1 MMNEELK
8 VNETME
14 ETVEETKESKEVET
28 TEEVETTTSMVV
40 ANVGDLS
47 GSRKSNTKVFTTLDL
62 EEDKKKIF
70 NLENNCDF
78 KINDCKG
85 ESIRVVDVMIKS
97 IQSKLAEPEVNEETG
112 EVKEYEFKKI
122 CILIDDQGKSYVT
135 ASKLFTLQ
143 MVRYLE
149 MFGIDSVKN
158 GLDIRIIE
166 KPIKNS
172 NNKSLGFEL
181 L

>member
-1 MMNEELK
+1 
-8 VNETME
+8 ME
-14 ETVEETKESKEVET
+14 EKEIIVEENEKEVE
-28 TEEVETTTSMVV
+28 TTSMVV
-40 ANVGDLS
+40 ANVNELS
-47 GSRKSNTKVFTTLDL
+47 GKKASETKVFTTLDL
-62 EEDKKKIF
+62 NKDKKKIF

-78 KINDCKG
+78 KLNDCKG
-85 ESIRVVDVMIKS
+85 QSIRVVDVMIKS
-97 IQSKLAEPEVNEETG
+97 IQKKLAEPIVDEESG
-112 EVKEYEFKKI
+112 EVKEFEFKKV

-143 MVRYLE
+143 MARYLE
-149 MFGIDSVKN
+149 MFGIESIKE
-158 GLDIRIIE
+158 GLEIRIIE

>member
-1 MMNEELK
+1 
-8 VNETME
+8 ME
-14 ETVEETKESKEVET
+14 EKELEVKEVKEN
-28 TEEVETTTSMVV
+28 EEVESTSMVV

-47 GSRKSNTKVFTTLDL
+47 GSRKSNVKVFTSLNL

-70 NLENNCDF
+70 NLENNCDY

-85 ESIRVVDVMIKS
+85 QAIRVVDVMIKS
-97 IQSKLAEPEVNEETG
+97 IQSKLAEPVVNEETG

-135 ASKLFTLQ
+135 ASKIFTLQ

-149 MFGIDSVKN
+149 MFGIESVKN